1 MTSYDS
7 SGISNTTHPL
17 HEDCASD
24 FEASDENGGG
34 NLPQRQAL
42 AYLDGEL
49 QGKELAAF
57 QTFLSENPGW
67 QRVIDTMRRIEEELK
82 DLGADILL
90 EPVPD
95 FLFDALERLPR
106 E

>member
-1 MTSYDS
+1 MTSYGS
-7 SGISNTTHPL
+7 SGISSTAHPL
-17 HEDCASD
+17 HDDCASD
-24 FEASDENGGG
+24 FEASADNGGG
-34 NLPQRQAL
+34 NVLQRQAS

-49 QGKELAAF
+49 QGEELAAF
-57 QTFLSENPGW
+57 EAFLSENPGW

>member
-1 MTSYDS
+1 MHD
-7 SGISNTTHPL
+7 
-17 HEDCASD
+17 DCASD
-24 FEASDENGGG
+24 FEASADNGGG
-34 NLPQRQAL
+34 NVLQRQAS

-49 QGKELAAF
+49 QGEELAAF
-57 QTFLSENPGW
+57 EAFLSENPGW